1 MSNSFCLNRGSAA
14 LLAIGMSASAV
25 VSFSISAPALAQN
38 NFPDVD
44 ANYWAQPFI
53 ERLAAQHIISG
64 YPDGTFRPEQAL
76 DRDEFAALI
85 RDAFNQNQVRQIPS
99 GSVFKD
105 VPSGYW
111 AASAIEEAYETGF
124 MRGFPGGLFQP
135 REEVSRV
142 QALVSLANGLNL
154 SSGSPQATTSTTT
167 SGSPQATTSTTT
179 SGSPQATA
187 STTTNQAVTPATT
200 PRVAR
205 KQKFIPLAIVSLMEP
220 LLLASANAQ
229 AAIPSGS
236 SAPLAGNQAVSPS
249 SNSSTPSEQNV
260 AAKSSLA
267 SVVSKYYT
275 DVEQIPQYA
284 IDDVAAAT
292 KANIVVNYPNVKV
305 LNPNEPLSRGAAA
318 AIIHQ
323 TLVHQGKLP
332 PLPSTVESSNY
343 IVGLPTK

>member
-1 MSNSFCLNRGSAA
+1 MSNSFSLNRGSAT

-25 VSFSISAPALAQN
+25 VSSSIATPALAQN

-53 ERLAAQHIISG
+53 ERLAAQNIISG

-105 VPSGYW
+105 VPNGYW
-111 AASAIEEAYETGF
+111 AAPAIEEAYEAGF

-154 SSGSPQATTSTTT
+154 SSGSPKAT
-167 SGSPQATTSTTT
+167 ASTTT

-200 PRVAR
+200 RRVAR

-236 SAPLAGNQAVSPS
+236 SAPLASNQTVSPS

-260 AAKSSLA
+260 AAKSSPV
-267 SVVSKYYT
+267 SVVSNYYT

-318 AIIHQ
+318 AIIYQ

-343 IVGLPTK
+343 IVGLPAK

>member
-1 MSNSFCLNRGSAA
+1 MSNTSSLTTRSAA
-14 LLAIGMSASAV
+14 LSALGMSASTV
-25 VSFSISAPALAQN
+25 VFSSISAPALAQN

-53 ERLAAQHIISG
+53 ERLAAQNIISG
-64 YPDGTFRPEQAL
+64 YPDGTFRPEQPL

-85 RDAFNQNQVRQIPS
+85 RDAFNQNEVRQIPS

-105 VPSGYW
+105 VPNGYW
-111 AASAIEEAYETGF
+111 AAPAIEEAYEAGF

-154 SSGSPQATTSTTT
+154 SSGSPQAT
-167 SGSPQATTSTTT
+167 ASTTT

-187 STTTNQAVTPATT
+187 NATTNQAVTPATT
-200 PRVAR
+200 GRAAKKR
-205 KQKFIPLAIVSLMEP
+205 KFIPLAIVSLMEP

-236 SAPLAGNQAVSPS
+236 TAPLANNQGVSPTTS
-249 SNSSTPSEQNV
+249 IPSEQNV
-260 AAKSSLA
+260 AANSPPAYIA
-267 SVVSKYYT
+267 STYYT

-305 LNPNEPLSRGAAA
+305 LNPNEPLNRGAAA
-318 AIIHQ
+318 ALIYQ

-332 PLPSTVESSNY
+332 PLPSNVESSTY
-343 IVGLPTK
+343 IVGFPSK

>member
-1 MSNSFCLNRGSAA
+1 MSNSFSSSRGSAA
-14 LLAIGMSASAV
+14 LLAIGISASAV
-25 VSFSISAPALAQN
+25 VSSSISAPALAQN

-53 ERLAAQHIISG
+53 ERLAAQNIIAG
-64 YPDGTFRPEQAL
+64 YPDGTFRPEQPL

-85 RDAFNQNQVRQIPS
+85 RASFNQDQVRKIPS

-105 VPSGYW
+105 VPNGYW
-111 AASAIEEAYETGF
+111 AATAIEEAYEAGF

-154 SSGSPQATTSTTT
+154 SSGSQQATTSTTT
-167 SGSPQATTSTTT
+167 SGSQ
-179 SGSPQATA
+179 QATA
-187 STTTNQAVTPATT
+187 ITTPNQALTPTTT
-200 PRVAR
+200 RKVAR
-205 KQKFIPLAIVSLMEP
+205 KRKFIPLAIVSLMEP

-229 AAIPSGS
+229 AAIPSS
-236 SAPLAGNQAVSPS
+236 SPAPLTSNQGVSPS

-260 AAKSSLA
+260 AANSPPV
-267 SVVSKYYT
+267 SVISNYYT

-292 KANIVVNYPNVKV
+292 RANIVVNYPNVKV
-305 LNPNEPLSRGAAA
+305 LNPNEPLNRGAAA
-318 AIIHQ
+318 AIIYQ

-332 PLPSTVESSNY
+332 PLPRTVESSNY
-343 IVGLPTK
+343 IVSLPAN

>member
-1 MSNSFCLNRGSAA
+1 MSNSFSLSRGSTA

-25 VSFSISAPALAQN
+25 VSLTTSAPVIAQN

-53 ERLAAQHIISG
+53 ERLAAQNIISG
-64 YPDGTFRPEQAL
+64 YPDGTFRPEQPL

-85 RDAFNQNQVRQIPS
+85 RDAFNQDDVRKIPS

-105 VPSGYW
+105 VPNGYW
-111 AASAIEEAYETGF
+111 AAPAIEEAYEAGF
-124 MRGFPGGLFQP
+124 MRGFPGGLFLP

-142 QALVSLANGLNL
+142 QAIVSIANGLNL
-154 SSGSPQATTSTTT
+154 SSGSPQATASTTT
-167 SGSPQATTSTTT
+167 SGSPQATTSTI
-179 SGSPQATA
+179 
-187 STTTNQAVTPATT
+187 TNPAVTPATR
-200 PRVAR
+200 RVANKR
-205 KQKFIPLAIVSLMEP
+205 KFMPLAIVSLMEP
-220 LLLASANAQ
+220 LLIASANAQ

-236 SAPLAGNQAVSPS
+236 IAPLATNQAVSPN

-260 AAKSSLA
+260 AANSPPA
-267 SVVSKYYT
+267 SMVSNYYT

-292 KANIVVNYPNVKV
+292 RANIVVNYPNVKV
-305 LNPNEPLSRGAAA
+305 LNPNEPLNRGAAA
-318 AIIHQ
+318 AIIYQ

-332 PLPSTVESSNY
+332 PLPNTAKSSNY
-343 IVGLPTK
+343 IVGRPAQ